1 MSCVNHSHDRI
12 QDILDYVGTGDLG
25 EIHLKI
31 IQNRDVPRACFQ
43 LDSNGVKQICLTP
56 LIKIE
61 KVKINYPFGIEETK
75 RSSTQ
80 TLDMLWLLGETQ
92 GILYSQQNSQSFLI
106 DRSNFVIR
114 NLIPTSGHYEFA
126 IFITEGENNSD
137 AMAELI
143 QSLTPLQG
151 IISMP
156 L

>member
-1 MSCVNHSHDRI
+1 
-12 QDILDYVGTGDLG
+12 
-25 EIHLKI
+25 
-31 IQNRDVPRACFQ
+31 
-43 LDSNGVKQICLTP
+43 
-56 LIKIE
+56 
-61 KVKINYPFGIEETK
+61 
-75 RSSTQ
+75 
-80 TLDMLWLLGETQ
+80 MLWLLGETQ

-151 IISMP
+151 IYIYAPIDLQYLSLITLDSSPVISNLWQRSNHSYLRIFNP
-156 L
+156 QKIQLTFVYTVKEFLAR